1 MRAFAHTPTSAH
13 NERARCCANIRLRV
27 HPSCD
32 GAFPASRYNAA
43 MTRPRRGCWWPPS
56 LGLRRQ
62 LADVRHRRW
71 KRGRPRWCDGGRRRR
86 GDAVAQEARLEEVER
101 RWRSREWR
109 RHGGW
114 RRWWRSRERRRHG
127 GWRRRWRSRGWR
139 RRGHGG
145 GAGGASGN
153 RADPRLARGGTGGAL
168 PTNIAFVTS
177 TRVTADLGGVAGA
190 DTICQMHAQSAGL
203 AGTYRAWLA
212 SSAGSA
218 PSRLGAAR
226 GWRRADGLPIADT
239 AASLLGDPRLFYL
252 LTVNERGA
260 RTYATYV
267 WTGTRADGSASAE
280 TCGDWTSPAEGQWG
294 ATGNGN
300 LASIAW
306 TAGGRNECATAQPLY
321 CFGIDHANPV
331 TAPPRPNPS
340 RVVFTSRPFTLT
352 SAGIAAADAFC
363 AAEAAAANLPGTY
376 ARAALADSATQRTT
390 ASNRP
395 PAARGRGVDGVV
407 PSATPLASTTQSL
420 RAALNVTSDGT
431 YLTGGSVWTGALT
444 PVDTGSASLNCN
456 AFTSTSSTASSVYGT
471 VHDSSEWWSP
481 SPADSVPCNAT
492 TLRLYCL
499 QR

>member
-1 MRAFAHTPTSAH
+1 MLLVAVLFSACGGSSSMSGTGGE
-13 NERARCCANIRLRV
+13 NAGGR
-27 HPSCD
+27 
-32 GAFPASRYNAA
+32 GATAGGGGAG
-43 MTRPRRGCWWPPS
+43 RG
-56 LGLRRQ
+56 G
-62 LADVRHRRW
+62 AGGTV
-71 KRGRPRWCDGGRRRR
+71 GGDGGA
-86 GDAVAQEARLEEVER
+86 GGETGSGGSTAGGGAGGEAG
-101 RWRSREWR
+101 S
-109 RHGGW
+109 GGATA
-114 RRWWRSRERRRHG
+114 G
-127 GWRRRWRSRGWR
+127 GGAGGGAGSGGTTAGGGAGGGAGSGGGAGR
-139 RRGHGG
+139 G
-145 GAGGASGN
+145 GAGGASGTGG
-153 RADPRLARGGTGGAL
+153 AAAGGGTGGAL

-203 AGTYRAWLA
+203 AGIYRAWLA

-252 LTVNERGA
+252 LVVNERGA
-260 RTYATYV
+260 RTYSTYV
-267 WTGTRADGSASAE
+267 WTGTRADGGAAAE
-280 TCGDWTSPAEGQWG
+280 TCGDWTSEAEGQWG

-306 TAGGRNECATAQPLY
+306 TAGGRNECATTQPLY

-331 TAPPRPNPS
+331 TAPAPPNPS

-363 AAEAAAANLPGTY
+363 TAEATAANLPGTY
-376 ARAALADSATQRTT
+376 GALLAPSADAANARFEPT
-390 ASNRP
+390 AGGP
-395 PAARGRGVDGVV
+395 WARVDGVV

-444 PVDTGSASLNCN
+444 PVDVGSTSNCN
-456 AFTSTSSTASSVYGT
+456 AFASTSSTASSVYGT